1 MNLYKLNDLEKVLII
16 SRPSKICKTPYVADI
31 QLIDGTIVQA
41 HCASLGCC
49 GLCEKGCYVYAS
61 PMKSNC
67 PKSQS
72 KVCSYKIYLSEIYES
87 KIIENVQLTN
97 HQLIGIDPKLA
108 ETLTEKALINNHI
121 SILKNI
127 KNYKREVKFE
137 NSRFDFSGIDEN
149 NKQFI
154 LEVKNVPL
162 CDYVD
167 TDEKEKKLL
176 EKQGA
181 FKNMQF
187 NEKISYFPDGYRKK
201 KGAIVSERA
210 LKHINELKN
219 LHVNNNI
226 RSIICFVVQRTDTNS
241 FQASNL
247 DPTYQT
253 AFYNAINEGVEVIVL
268 GIKWDC
274 YGNANYWGNIT
285 PLNI

>member
-1 MNLYKLNDLEKVLII
+1 MVI
-16 SRPSKICKTPYVADI
+16 A
-31 QLIDGTIVQA
+31 
-41 HCASLGCC
+41 
-49 GLCEKGCYVYAS
+49 
-61 PMKSNC
+61 
-67 PKSQS
+67 
-72 KVCSYKIYLSEIYES
+72 
-87 KIIENVQLTN
+87 
-97 HQLIGIDPKLA
+97 
-108 ETLTEKALINNHI
+108 
-121 SILKNI
+121 
-127 KNYKREVKFE
+127 
-137 NSRFDFSGIDEN
+137 
-149 NKQFI
+149 
-154 LEVKNVPL
+154 
-162 CDYVD
+162 
-167 TDEKEKKLL
+167 
-176 EKQGA
+176 
-181 FKNMQF
+181 
-187 NEKISYFPDGYRKK
+187 KK